1 MGCEFLI
8 IFNIISG
15 WVIMVLTIVSC
26 SETPKENKMDL
37 SDVVNFILVPILVC
51 LFEHAIS
58 ILVNSRVLFQENC

>member
-1 MGCEFLI
+1 
-8 IFNIISG
+8 
-15 WVIMVLTIVSC
+15 MVLTIVSC
-26 SETPKENKMDL
+26 SKTPKENKMDL